1 MADNTSS
8 KFAIITEAKKEM
20 DEVGSSTWYEEI
32 TASYQGVLQ
41 FTMDIAPG
49 ANTQMAGIA
58 FDEPLMNGGQYYQST
73 SVIEPVKYADPCLYD
88 NDLSTFKL
96 STVYGAVTY
105 NNGVSTP
112 MNDITVMLMSGAVE
126 IASSMTDASGNYNLS
141 SMDDG
146 AYTLEQNTAGK
157 IWGGLSMNDVFMAR
171 QKFVGIGSFT
181 PLQEMAMDVSWDGI
195 LGMNDVFTMRQ
206 RFASVI
212 SSWAAPDFVFL
223 PQAVTVTGGLGAATY
238 QTLCS
243 GDPDKSYTPPAK

>member
-1 MADNTSS
+1 LDGTTVVGTATTDVNGDFSFAGVINGTYTYMA
-8 KFAIITEAKKEM
+8 
-20 DEVGSSTWYEEI
+20 STNK
-32 TASYQGVLQ
+32 T
-41 FTMDIAPG
+41 
-49 ANTQMAGIA
+49 
-58 FDEPLMNGGQYYQST
+58 
-73 SVIEPVKYADPCLYD
+73 
-88 NDLSTFKL
+88 
-96 STVYGAVTY
+96 
-105 NNGVSTP
+105 
-112 MNDITVMLMSGAVE
+112 
-126 IASSMTDASGNYNLS
+126 
-141 SMDDG
+141 
-146 AYTLEQNTAGK
+146 
-157 IWGGLSMNDVFMAR
+157 WGGLSMNDVFMAR